1 MHVKVAD
8 VLSQNMT
15 QLSATHA
22 TKASA
27 AKLLRVSR
35 RSVQRYCDLY
45 QRTLLRLPE
54 LPAIEDPNGKVHLAL
69 LSEFIKLCKQH
80 DGRGFPLGRKR
91 PQVQTRLEI
100 LQDANDRRY
109 WARFPRRRSRTFGRS
124 FEKRLELIKAEI
136 DAMTDYQQ
144 SALIKKSPEV
154 FIQMFRPE
162 AQRIAENYKKLMAC
176 WERGEKPPVTV
187 IPPRPRS

>member
-1 MHVKVAD
+1 MAQPVR
-8 VLSQNMT
+8 
-15 QLSATHA
+15 THA
-22 TKASA
+22 TKAST
-27 AKLLRVSR
+27 AKLLRISR

-54 LPAIEDPNGKVHLAL
+54 LPAITDANGKVHLAI
-69 LSEFIKLCKQH
+69 LSAFINLRKQH
-80 DGRGFPLGRKR
+80 DRRGFPLGKKR
-91 PQVQTRLEI
+91 LPVQMRFEI
-100 LQDANDRRY
+100 LEDPKGRRY
-109 WARFPRRRSRTFGRS
+109 WARFPRQRSKTFGRT

-154 FIQMFRPE
+154 FLEMFRPE

>member
-1 MHVKVAD
+1 MAQPD
-8 VLSQNMT
+8 P
-15 QLSATHA
+15 THA

-27 AKLLRVSR
+27 AKLLRISR
-35 RSVQRYCDLY
+35 RSVQRYCDHY

-54 LPAIEDPNGKVHLAL
+54 LPAIINPNGKVHLVL
-69 LSEFIKLCKQH
+69 LSEFIKLCKLH

-91 PQVQTRLEI
+91 LPVQTRFEI
-100 LQDANDRRY
+100 LRDANGRRY
-109 WARFPRRRSRTFGRS
+109 WARFPRRRSRIFGRS

-144 SALIKKSPEV
+144 SALIRKSPEV
-154 FIQMFRPE
+154 FLQMFRPE
-162 AQRIAENYKKLMAC
+162 AQRIAENYKKLIAC

>member
-1 MHVKVAD
+1 MA
-8 VLSQNMT
+8 
-15 QLSATHA
+15 QLAATHA
-22 TKASA
+22 TKAST
-27 AKLLRVSR
+27 AKLLGISR

-45 QRTLLRLPE
+45 QRTLLQLPE
-54 LPAIEDPNGKVHLAL
+54 LPAITDTSGNVHLAL
-69 LSEFIKLCKQH
+69 LSEFIKLRKRH
-80 DGRGFPLGRKR
+80 DGRGFPLGKR
-91 PQVQTRLEI
+91 RLHAQTRFEI
-100 LQDANDRRY
+100 LQDANGRRY
-109 WARFPRRRSRTFGRS
+109 WARFPRRRSRTFGRT

-154 FIQMFRPE
+154 FLQMFRPE

-176 WERGEKPPVTV
+176 WERGDKPPVTV